1 MSESINSNS
10 NHQHHHHH
18 HHHRSK
24 HRLSRNKKLLKTII
38 WPIAILFFLFI
49 IFITFFPDLVNQ
61 VFHRENVEDGITVP
75 KTDKFG
81 DEPLTKYNQQ
91 KTIHWNEWSM
101 MA

>member
-1 MSESINSNS
+1 MSENINSNS

-24 HRLSRNKKLLKTII
+24 HRLSRNKKLLKKII
-38 WPIAILFFLFI
+38 WPIAIIFLFI

-81 DEPLTKYNQQ
+81 DEPLVQYDQQ